1 MADSIGVFRAMN
13 GLRGQAPALKGC
25 TFIQYSCCVQTSLF
39 AADIEAPFPPGM
51 RFVPEFLDEAQ
62 EARLLALIEGLDLA
76 EARYKQYTAR
86 RRVAGFGG
94 RFDYSTQR
102 LEPAPEIPPAF
113 WPLRE
118 RIAAWLSVD
127 PLCFQH
133 MMVAEYRPGTPLG
146 WHRDVPEFESIVGIS
161 LQGHARMRLRP
172 YPPSPGRSAETRQ
185 LDLPPRSAYVL
196 EGETRWG
203 WQHCI
208 DATRELRYSI
218 TLRTM
223 RGTALLLQRRA
234 VNRAQVLRSHP
245 GDHAPAPHRP
255 R

>member
-1 MADSIGVFRAMN
+1 M
-13 GLRGQAPALKGC
+13 
-25 TFIQYSCCVQTSLF
+25 FIQYSWAFDSFSLSMQSSLF
-39 AADIEAPFPPGM
+39 AADIEAPCPPGL
-51 RFVPEFLDEAQ
+51 RFVAEFLERAE
-62 EARLLALIEGLDLA
+62 EARLLALIAGLDLA

-94 RFDYSTQR
+94 RFDYSSHR
-102 LEPAPEIPPAF
+102 LEPVPEIPRAF

-127 PLCFQH
+127 PLTFQH

-161 LQGHARMRLRP
+161 LHGNARMRLRP

-218 TLRTM
+218 TWRTLRGSAPLLRGQDGQSVAGVAIASGRSRT
-223 RGTALLLQRRA
+223 GTA
-234 VNRAQVLRSHP
+234 
-245 GDHAPAPHRP
+245 PASMKSRLIIG
-255 R
+255 